1 VTLDRARIFQVFKYV
16 VYVLLAMN
24 VYWFFVEEFLAAKL
38 LYPGGVGLGDLIG
51 AFPATIDTASWVV
64 LLLMFELETYV
75 LEDEQFT
82 RPVTWSLHGLRAI
95 CYAFIVYAF
104 YGYIGNLVSV
114 QAVTA
119 VAGISDLCALAGDD
133 WSYSVSLEEY
143 TAITLENCA
152 SLSGANAFVSFN
164 DARAVVDEAG
174 LRDIQGLAWIDVLNS
189 AVWLLVVLVL
199 ELDVRLQERNL
210 LEGLALRLSTAA
222 KVVLYATLLY
232 AAIYWGVKGDFVD
245 FWDAFLWLVAFVFIE
260 LNVFEWRQEE
270 LEEAAAGAT
279 G

>member
-1 VTLDRARIFQVFKYV
+1 VTLNRARIFQVFKYV

-38 LYPGGVGLGDLIG
+38 LYPDGVGVGDLIG

-95 CYAFIVYAF
+95 CYVFIVYAF

-114 QAVTA
+114 QAVTPL
-119 VAGISDLCALAGDD
+119 AGISDLCALAGDN

-152 SLSGANAFVSFN
+152 SLSSASAFVGFD

-210 LEGLALRLSTAA
+210 LEGLALQLSTAA